1 MFIRRDMSSPF
12 NSCINMSIRMS
23 YYKTGIGRI
32 NKSLLKLI
40 LVLTTTVL
48 GHRQLNTSLSSKNA
62 LQANRSEHLQAAVL
76 FRAAGIIADAP
87 VMPAAWAGLVKY
99 AWEGD
104 IKQFAFDF
112 ERICATLFFQNKS
125 AEIHAIAFVQQ
136 LLFPAHYF
144 W

>member
-1 MFIRRDMSSPF
+1 MFIRPDMSSPF
-12 NSCINMSIRMS
+12 KFLYQLSIRMS
-23 YYKTGIGRI
+23 YKTGIGQI
-32 NKSLLKLI
+32 NKGLLRVF
-40 LVLTTTVL
+40 LVLTAAVM
-48 GHRQLNTSLSSKNA
+48 GHRQLSTLLSSKNP

-87 VMPAAWAGLVKY
+87 VKPAVWLGLVKY
-99 AWEGD
+99 TREGD
-104 IKQFAFDF
+104 IKQLAFDF
-112 ERICATLFFQNKS
+112 ERICATLFFQNRS

>member
-1 MFIRRDMSSPF
+1 
-12 NSCINMSIRMS
+12 NSCINFSIRMS

-32 NKSLLKLI
+32 NKSLLKLF
-40 LVLTTTVL
+40 LMLTATVL
-48 GHRQLNTSLSSKNA
+48 GHRQLNTSSSSKNP

-76 FRAAGIIADAP
+76 FRAAGITAYAP
-87 VMPAAWAGLVKY
+87 VIPAVWLGLVKY
-99 AWEGD
+99 TWEGD
-104 IKQFAFDF
+104 IKQLAFDF
-112 ERICATLFFQNKS
+112 ESLCATLFFQNKS